1 MNRTT
6 FRIAGLFALLTLA
19 GPVAAEETVENP
31 EYKKWAVWKEGAYA
45 TLKGENRF
53 GDTVTVVTS
62 TQTLKAVTA
71 EKVVVEVTTVVVT
84 NGQTTKAP
92 PTTMEFRARE
102 PKLPADVLRQ
112 AEEAARKVAAQTT
125 KGKETLTI
133 NGQKLACEWSRLQSE
148 GIDSRAWMC
157 DDVPNQVVKMESVTG
172 PLKGSM
178 VLIDWKGTK
187 K

>member
-6 FRIAGLFALLTLA
+6 FRIAGLVALLTLA
-19 GPVAAEETVENP
+19 GPAAAEETVENP

-71 EKVVVEVTTVVVT
+71 EKVVIEVTTVTVT

-92 PTTMEFRARE
+92 PATMEFRARE
-102 PKLPADVLRQ
+102 PKLPADVLKQ
-112 AEEAARKVAAQTT
+112 VEEQTKKNAAQTT
-125 KGKETLTI
+125 KGKETLTV
-133 NGQKLACEWSRLQSE
+133 NGQKLACEWVRFQSE
-148 GIDSRAWMC
+148 GIDSKSWMC
-157 DDVPNQVVKMESVTG
+157 DDVPNQLVKMESVMG
-172 PLKGSM
+172 PLKASM